1 MGAPDEILEAT
12 SPLYALI
19 HGLTNKGGGGK
30 PQASS
35 DTTTT
40 RSGAAPSG
48 PAAKPP
54 GFKDG
59 GVVEKTGVAKVHKG
73 EVVIPAP
80 KGKDMA
86 WKDATKR
93 LEGKSKSPKGKKEV
107 KEIRTRKGASG
118 GFIHSHHFTDPSQE
132 PEEHVSPD
140 QASMLQHMA
149 ANMGGDGGSA
159 PVDPNAA
166 PAGPP
171 SGAPQAAPAAAPG
184 PQLPGGM

>member
-1 MGAPDEILEAT
+1 MADKAKIAGEILGGMGPGLLSGIGA
-12 SPLYALI
+12 ALE
-19 HGLTNKGGGGK
+19 GPKK
-30 PQASS
+30 PQASP
-35 DTTTT
+35 DTTT

-80 KGKDMA
+80 KGKGMA
-86 WKDATKR
+86 WKDATR
-93 LEGKSKSPKGKKEV
+93 HLGGKSPKGKKEV

-118 GFIHSHHFTDPSQE
+118 GFIHSHHFADPSQE

-149 ANMGGDGGSA
+149 ANMDGGDGSA
-159 PVDPNAA
+159 APPQDPNAA
-166 PAGPP
+166 PAQAGP
-171 SGAPQAAPAAAPG
+171 PAAAPG
-184 PQLPGGM
+184 PQVPGTM

>member
-1 MGAPDEILEAT
+1 MGASDILEAT
-12 SPLYALI
+12 SPLYAII
-19 HGLTNKGGGGK
+19 HGLTSKGGGGK
-30 PQASS
+30 GGPQAGPDS
-35 DTTTT
+35 TT
-40 RSGAAPSG
+40 RSGAAPTG

-73 EVVIPAP
+73 EVVIPA
-80 KGKDMA
+80 KSN
-86 WKDATKR
+86 WKDATR
-93 LEGKSKSPKGKKEV
+93 HLGGKSPKGKKEV

-118 GFIHSHHFTDPSQE
+118 GFIHSHHFADPSQE

-149 ANMGGDGGSA
+149 ANMGGGDGSA
-159 PVDPNAA
+159 APPQDPNAA

-171 SGAPQAAPAAAPG
+171 AAAPG
-184 PQLPGGM
+184 PQVPGTM